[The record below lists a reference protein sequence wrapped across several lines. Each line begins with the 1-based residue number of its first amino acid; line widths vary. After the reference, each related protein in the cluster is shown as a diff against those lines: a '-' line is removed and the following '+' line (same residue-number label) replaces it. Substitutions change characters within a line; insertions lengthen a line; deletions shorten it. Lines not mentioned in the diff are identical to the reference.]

1 MWDNIGEK
9 LQKLAK
15 ALCWIGIVV
24 SVIVGII
31 GIGNGNALTGFL
43 YIIIGSLAAW
53 IGSWSM
59 YGLGIVVEYVEK
71 KLPLNRDDDSKSNTK
86 NLLIKEL
93 MDLPEESNK

>member
-43 YIIIGSLAAW
+43 YIIIGGLAAW

-71 KLPLNRDDDSKSNTK
+71 KLPSNRDDDSKSNTK